1 MTVAPSPARITSS
14 RWLITSPYANQ
25 NYLQPSQGAAQ
36 VGSTGAAQ
44 VGAQPST
51 TLSPQTAGAAQV
63 GSQPVPQEEPQLL
76 LPQFSFGKCSFG
88 RRNFGMCS
96 LGSLIFGSL
105 KQLFFS
111 QPQLLPQPLPHPSP
125 QTAGAAQV
133 GSTGAA
139 QVGAQPLSAQAA
151 GAAQVGAQPLS
162 PQAAGAAHVGST
174 GAAQVGA
181 QPLSPQAAGAAQV
194 ASTLQ
199 PHPLSCLNRP
209 NRPACALLAIE
220 STTRAAVSVIAFISN
235 SPDIVL
241 SEFAGRSP

>member
-14 RWLITSPYANQ
+14 RWLTTSPYANQ

-139 QVGAQPLSAQAA
+139 QVGAQPLS
-151 GAAQVGAQPLS
+151 
-162 PQAAGAAHVGST
+162 
-174 GAAQVGA
+174 
-181 QPLSPQAAGAAQV
+181 PQAAGAAQV

-241 SEFAGRSP
+241 SEVA

>member
-14 RWLITSPYANQ
+14 RWLTTSPYANQ

-151 GAAQVGAQPLS
+151 GAAQV
-162 PQAAGAAHVGST
+162 
-174 GAAQVGA
+174 
-181 QPLSPQAAGAAQV
+181 

-241 SEFAGRSP
+241 SEVA